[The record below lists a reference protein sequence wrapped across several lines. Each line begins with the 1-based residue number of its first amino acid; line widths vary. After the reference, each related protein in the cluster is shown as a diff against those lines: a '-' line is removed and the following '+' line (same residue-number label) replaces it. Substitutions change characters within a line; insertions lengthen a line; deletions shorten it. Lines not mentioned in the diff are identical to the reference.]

1 MKMKI
6 ENGQVII
13 ADVDNIQYQIIK
25 SWNLTRWDKAKK
37 WITGP
42 VSRDLLNKL
51 SELVRLP
58 EPIEAERQRMNEVQR
73 AVDAERMKE
82 NPVPLCKFPVKIDL
96 FKHQIRGVNMAL
108 ITFGLIEPPKQKER

>member
-51 SELVRLP
+51 SED
-58 EPIEAERQRMNEVQR
+58 E
-73 AVDAERMKE
+73 
-82 NPVPLCKFPVKIDL
+82 
-96 FKHQIRGVNMAL
+96 
-108 ITFGLIEPPKQKER
+108 